1 MDRLPIEEYAK
12 VIVAFSGGKDSLAC
26 VQKLLEMGI
35 PKEKI
40 ELWHHDVDGAP
51 GSRGLMD
58 WPCTR
63 SYVRAVAAALGLE
76 LRFSWREGGIER
88 EMLREGTATAPITFE
103 DGERRLVTVGGQGPP
118 GTRLKF
124 PALSASLMTRWC
136 SSTAKIEVGRRI
148 FTNDPRFAQGTYLFV
163 TGERREESPAR
174 AKYAEVELHHSSN
187 SRRII
192 HQWRAAIDWKEE
204 EVWAACQRSRIRPH
218 PAYELGWSRVSCALC
233 IFGDKDQWA
242 SARELLPDRFRRVL
256 DYERRFDYTIRKG
269 ADVEALADQGSSFL
283 PADRDLWRLATQ
295 EEYPE
300 DLALVPAGEEWK
312 LPAGAYRRG
321 GGPS

>member
-1 MDRLPIEEYAK
+1 MDRLPIGEYQR

-26 VQKLLEMGI
+26 VQKLLEMGV
-35 PKEKI
+35 PRDRL

-58 WPCTR
+58 WPCTPG
-63 SYVRAVAAALGLE
+63 YVRAAAKALRIPV
-76 LRFSWREGGIER
+76 RFSWREGGIER
-88 EMLREGTATAPITFE
+88 EMLREGTPTAPITFE
-103 DGERRLVTVGGQGPP
+103 DGAGALVTVGGKGPL

-124 PALSASLMTRWC
+124 PALSANLAVRWC
-136 SSTAKIEVGRRI
+136 SSNAKIEVGRRI
-148 FTNDPRFAQGTYLFV
+148 FTNDPRFEEGKYLFV

-174 AKYAEVELHHSSN
+174 AKYAETELHHSSN
-187 SRRII
+187 SRRTI
-192 HQWRAAIDWKEE
+192 HQWRAVIDWKEE
-204 EVWAACQRSRIRPH
+204 EVWAACRRSRIRPH
-218 PAYELGWSRVSCALC
+218 PAYLLGWSRVSCALC

-242 SARELLPDRFRRVL
+242 SARELMPGRFGQVAA
-256 DYERRFDYTIRKG
+256 YERRFGFTIRKG
-269 ADVEALADQGSSFL
+269 IDVGTLADQGRSFL
-283 PADRDLWRLATQ
+283 PQDRDLWRLAVG

-300 DLALVPAGEEWK
+300 ELALMGAGEEWK